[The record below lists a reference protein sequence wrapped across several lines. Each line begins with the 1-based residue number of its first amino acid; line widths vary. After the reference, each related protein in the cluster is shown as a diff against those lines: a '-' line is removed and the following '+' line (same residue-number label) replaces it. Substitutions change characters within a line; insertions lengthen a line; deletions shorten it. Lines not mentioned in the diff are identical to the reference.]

1 MYAHT
6 WKMSIYI
13 LKYSIVS
20 YLHTSRKHCIEQEKQ
35 WDFLKELT
43 AKVSQVGA
51 EEQGEESSAPKKGRC
66 VQISSIRERVWYVLL
81 VEDVTDSW
89 TLAIIGC
96 YCDRMSAKQP
106 CYENPGC

>member
-51 EEQGEESSAPKKGRC
+51 EEEGEESSAPKKGRC
-66 VQISSIRERVWYVLL
+66 VHWSRLEFPLL
-81 VEDVTDSW
+81 EKES
-89 TLAIIGC
+89 GM
-96 YCDRMSAKQP
+96 YCW
-106 CYENPGC
+106 